1 MSSLFR
7 NLETRRYRPWVTIVA
22 IVLVAGVGYLGW
34 RHFHEQAAA
43 RAATNKPPPAIPATV
58 AAAEKADFPVYL
70 KGLGIVQPFNT
81 VTVKSRVDGEVIKI
95 GFKQGEMVKEGDLI
109 AQIDPRPYQAALDQ
123 AEAKKKQ
130 DESDLANARLDL
142 ARFTDLA
149 KQNFATRQQLDTQN
163 AKVSGLESQIKG
175 DQGVIDNARTQVD
188 YTKITAPISGR
199 TGFRLVDQG
208 NNVHASDTTGIV
220 TIVQLQPI
228 SVVLT
233 APEDAVVAINQSLA
247 KGEVQVIAQSS
258 DGIKTLSTGR
268 LALVNNEVDQAAGTI
283 RMKAVFDNKDNALW
297 PGLSVST
304 MLLVETLK
312 DVTVVPLDAI
322 QHGPDGLFAY
332 IVGGDNKVDIKPV
345 KVSQQGNNRAVVTAG
360 LQPGDKV
367 VVQGQSRLQK
377 GTLIKPTDAKPQVNT
392 PSPATTPEVAQTSS
406 APSSPN
412 VQSPTASPPRS
423 P

>member
-1 MSSLFR
+1 MRSKVLAARLLKRFGARS
-7 NLETRRYRPWVTIVA
+7 YRPLFIGLA
-22 IVLVAGVGYLGW
+22 VLVVVGGGYLGW
-34 RHFHEQAAA
+34 KHFHDQAAA
-43 RAATNKPPPAIPATV
+43 KAAQKKPPPAVPATI
-58 AAAEKADFPVYL
+58 ATAEKADFPVYL
-70 KGLGIVQPFNT
+70 KGLGTVQPFNT

-95 GFKQGEMVKEGDLI
+95 GFKQGAMVKEGDLI

-175 DQGVIDNARTQVD
+175 DEGAIDNARTQVA
-188 YTKITAPISGR
+188 YTTITAPISGR

-208 NNVHASDTTGIV
+208 NNVHAADTTGIV

-233 APEDAVVAINQSLA
+233 APEESVVPVNQALG

-258 DGIKTLSTGR
+258 DGSKTLSTGR
-268 LALVNNEVDQAAGTI
+268 LALINNEVDQAAGTI
-283 RMKAVFDNKDNALW
+283 RMKASFDNKDNALW

-304 MLLVETLK
+304 LLLVDTLK
-312 DVTVVPLDAI
+312 GVTVVPQDAV
-322 QHGPDGLFAY
+322 QHGPDGLFVY
-332 IVGGDNKVDIKPV
+332 TVGGDNKVDIKPV
-345 KVSQQGNNRAVVTAG
+345 KVSQQDKALAVVTAG

-367 VVQGQSRLQK
+367 VTQGQSRLQK
-377 GTLIKPTDAKPQVNT
+377 GTLIKPTNAAPTENT

-406 APSSPN
+406 APSSK
-412 VQSPTASPPRS
+412 VQK
-423 P
+423 

>member
-1 MSSLFR
+1 VL
-7 NLETRRYRPWVTIVA
+7 
-22 IVLVAGVGYLGW
+22 LVAGAGFLGW
-34 RHFHEQAAA
+34 RHFHDQAAA
-43 RAATNKPPPAIPATV
+43 RAAANKPPPAIPATV

-70 KGLGIVQPFNT
+70 KGLGTVQPFNT
-81 VTVKSRVDGEVIKI
+81 VTVKSRVDGEVTKI
-95 GFKQGEMVKEGDLI
+95 GFRQGEMVKEGDLI

-130 DESDLANARLDL
+130 DESNLANARLDL

-149 KQNFATRQQLDTQN
+149 KQNFATRQQLDTQAAN
-163 AKVSGLESQIKG
+163 VSGLESQIKG

-220 TIVQLQPI
+220 MIVQLQPI

-233 APEDAVVAINQSLA
+233 APEDNVVAINQAQA

-258 DGIKTLSTGR
+258 DGTKTLSTGK
-268 LALVNNEVDQAAGTI
+268 LALVNNEVDPGAGTI
-283 RMKAVFDNKDNALW
+283 RMKASFDNKDNALW

-304 MLLVETLK
+304 MLLVDTLK
-312 DVTVVPLDAI
+312 DVTVVPQDAI
-322 QHGPDGLFAY
+322 QHGPDGLFVY

-345 KVSQQGNNRAVVTAG
+345 KVSQQGNNRAVVSEG

-367 VVQGQSRLQK
+367 VIQGQSRLQK
-377 GTLIKPTDAKPQVNT
+377 GTLIKPTDAKPQSSS
-392 PSPATTPEVAQTSS
+392 PSPTKTPEVAQTSD
-406 APSSPN
+406 APSSK
-412 VQSPTASPPRS
+412 VQK
-423 P
+423 

>member
-1 MSSLFR
+1 VL
-7 NLETRRYRPWVTIVA
+7 
-22 IVLVAGVGYLGW
+22 LVAGAGFLSW
-34 RHFHEQAAA
+34 RHFHDQAAA
-43 RAATNKPPPAIPATV
+43 RAAANKPPPAIPATV

-70 KGLGIVQPFNT
+70 KGLGTVQPFNT
-81 VTVKSRVDGEVIKI
+81 VTVKSRVDGEVTKI
-95 GFKQGEMVKEGDLI
+95 GFRQGEMVKEGDLI

-130 DESDLANARLDL
+130 DESNLANARLDL

-149 KQNFATRQQLDTQN
+149 KQNFATRQQLDTQAAN
-163 AKVSGLESQIKG
+163 VSGLESQIKG

-220 TIVQLQPI
+220 MIVQLQPI

-233 APEDAVVAINQSLA
+233 APEDNVVAINQAQA

-258 DGIKTLSTGR
+258 DGTKTLSTGK
-268 LALVNNEVDQAAGTI
+268 LALVNNEVDPGAGTI
-283 RMKAVFDNKDNALW
+283 RMKASFDNKDNALW

-304 MLLVETLK
+304 MLLVDTLK
-312 DVTVVPLDAI
+312 DVTVVPQDAI
-322 QHGPDGLFAY
+322 QHGPDGLFVY

-345 KVSQQGNNRAVVTAG
+345 KVSQQGNNRAVVTEG

-367 VVQGQSRLQK
+367 VIQGQSRLQK
-377 GTLIKPTDAKPQVNT
+377 GTLIKPSDAKSQNSS
-392 PSPATTPEVAQTSS
+392 PSPTKTPEVAQTSD
-406 APSSPN
+406 APSSK
-412 VQSPTASPPRS
+412 VQK
-423 P
+423 

>member
-1 MSSLFR
+1 ML
-7 NLETRRYRPWVTIVA
+7 LA
-22 IVLVAGVGYLGW
+22 ALLVVGGGYLGW
-34 RHFHEQAAA
+34 KHFHDQAAA
-43 RAATNKPPPAIPATV
+43 KAAQNKPPPAIPATI

-70 KGLGIVQPFNT
+70 KGLGTVQPFNT

-95 GFKQGEMVKEGDLI
+95 GFKQGQMVKEGDLI

-175 DQGVIDNARTQVD
+175 DEGVIDNARTQVA
-188 YTKITAPISGR
+188 YTTITAPISGR

-208 NNVHASDTTGIV
+208 NNVHAADTTGIV

-233 APEDAVVAINQSLA
+233 APEDNVVAINQAHA
-247 KGEVQVIAQSS
+247 KGDVQVIAQSS
-258 DGIKTLSTGR
+258 DGSKTLSTGK
-268 LALVNNEVDQAAGTI
+268 LALVNNEVDQGAGTI
-283 RMKAVFDNKDNALW
+283 RMKASFDNKDNALW

-304 MLLVETLK
+304 LLLVDTLK
-312 DVTVVPLDAI
+312 GVTVVPQDAI
-322 QHGPDGLFAY
+322 QHGPDGLFVY

-345 KVSQQGNNRAVVTAG
+345 KVSQQDSKQAVVTEG

-367 VVQGQSRLQK
+367 VTQGQSRLQK
-377 GTLIKPTDAKPQVNT
+377 GTLIKSTNAAPQDNT
-392 PSPATTPEVAQTSS
+392 PSPAKTPDVAQTSS
-406 APSSPN
+406 APSSK
-412 VQSPTASPPRS
+412 VQK
-423 P
+423 

>member
-1 MSSLFR
+1 MRSKVLAARLLKRFGAQS
-7 NLETRRYRPWVTIVA
+7 YRPLFIGLA
-22 IVLVAGVGYLGW
+22 VLVVVGGGYLGW
-34 RHFHEQAAA
+34 KHFHDQAAA
-43 RAATNKPPPAIPATV
+43 KAAQKKPPPAVPATI
-58 AAAEKADFPVYL
+58 ATAEKADFPVYL
-70 KGLGIVQPFNT
+70 KGLGTVQPFNT

-95 GFKQGEMVKEGDLI
+95 GFKQGAMVKEGDLI

-175 DQGVIDNARTQVD
+175 DEGAIDNARTQVA
-188 YTKITAPISGR
+188 YTTITAPISGR

-208 NNVHASDTTGIV
+208 NNVHAADTTGIV

-233 APEDAVVAINQSLA
+233 APEESVVPVNQALG

-258 DGIKTLSTGR
+258 DGSKTLSTGR
-268 LALVNNEVDQAAGTI
+268 LALINNEVDQAAGTI
-283 RMKAVFDNKDNALW
+283 RMKASFDNKDNALW

-304 MLLVETLK
+304 LLLVDTLK
-312 DVTVVPLDAI
+312 GVTVVPQDAV
-322 QHGPDGLFAY
+322 QHGPDGLFVY
-332 IVGGDNKVDIKPV
+332 TVGGDNKVDIKPV
-345 KVSQQGNNRAVVTAG
+345 KVSQQDKALAVVTAG

-367 VVQGQSRLQK
+367 VTQGQSRLQK
-377 GTLIKPTDAKPQVNT
+377 GTLIKPTNAAPTENT

-406 APSSPN
+406 APSSK
-412 VQSPTASPPRS
+412 VQK
-423 P
+423 